1 MWKHLF
7 LTIFLVGCAF
17 TNQLINMDGASG
29 TKENIPVDI
38 NILVEMAEY
47 CEDIYDN
54 ALYEVDNNEF
64 AYNVVQDRGVSII
77 TIRGTNNP
85 KNVLTDLDARPFKDR
100 KLGIQIHRGF
110 RDAAEKLRNEIIEKY
125 ALEEH
130 IILTG
135 HSLGGAIAQI
145 MGLWFED
152 DAYDVQIYT
161 FGSPTVTTTD
171 MGDEMHFRVYIED
184 DPVPFLPPFPYVHWG
199 VRIDANTLEWAEN
212 HPVGEFTKI
221 DGRDHSIKAYLK
233 VLRRHNENI

>member
-7 LTIFLVGCAF
+7 LTIFLVGCSF
-17 TNQLINMDGASG
+17 TNQWINMDGASG

-110 RDAAEKLRNEIIEKY
+110 RDAAEKLKDDILENV
-125 ALEEH
+125 ALEDRRSCMPRD
-130 IILTG
+130 LT
-135 HSLGGAIAQI
+135 QKCK
-145 MGLWFED
+145 
-152 DAYDVQIYT
+152 
-161 FGSPTVTTTD
+161 P
-171 MGDEMHFRVYIED
+171 
-184 DPVPFLPPFPYVHWG
+184 
-199 VRIDANTLEWAEN
+199 
-212 HPVGEFTKI
+212 
-221 DGRDHSIKAYLK
+221 SI
-233 VLRRHNENI
+233 